1 MLAETTAPGT
11 LCSRRVRNGSASTRP
26 RSARGRV
33 ASASPLGS
41 AIQGGLVLAVGVFGL
56 VREARV
62 VRLVKRL
69 CATPAKHPEDG
80 KPGLFVGKVGD
91 ESPELFFSQLIAV
104 GAIHTIRKQAKTGG
118 GRGKTSGQQKD
129 GQRRPMFRR
138 RKVCRFCAEKIDDI
152 NYKDTKLLM
161 PFVPERAKILPRRIS
176 GTCAM
181 HQRKLRT
188 AIMRARQI
196 ALIPYTAE

>member
-1 MLAETTAPGT
+1 MAFGQ
-11 LCSRRVRNGSASTRP
+11 G
-26 RSARGRV
+26 RS
-33 ASASPLGS
+33 
-41 AIQGGLVLAVGVFGL
+41 
-56 VREARV
+56 
-62 VRLVKRL
+62 
-69 CATPAKHPEDG
+69 
-80 KPGLFVGKVGD
+80 
-91 ESPELFFSQLIAV
+91 
-104 GAIHTIRKQAKTGG
+104 G
-118 GRGKTSGQQKD
+118 GRGRGDKKSADKQQ

-138 RKVCRFCAEKIDDI
+138 RKVCKFCADKIDDI

-188 AIMRARQI
+188 AIMRARQL